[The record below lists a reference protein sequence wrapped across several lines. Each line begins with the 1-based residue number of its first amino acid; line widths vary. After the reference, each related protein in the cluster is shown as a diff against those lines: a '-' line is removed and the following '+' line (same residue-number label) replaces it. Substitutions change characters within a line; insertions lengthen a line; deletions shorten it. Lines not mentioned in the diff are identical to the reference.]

1 MLALSKEYENM
12 VSKGHENA
20 VQDVGDLVVQLR
32 SVSKHYGETVAV
44 ADVSLNARRGELV
57 CLLGPSGCGKT
68 TTLRM
73 VAGFVEPTSGTI
85 SINNI
90 DMTHQ
95 PPYRRDTGMV
105 FQSYALF
112 PHMTVAENIA
122 FGLENLKWPRAER
135 ESRVKEMLKLV
146 ELSHLAQR
154 LPSQLSGGQQ
164 QRIAL
169 ARALAMRPAVLLL
182 DEPFSNL
189 DAQLRVR
196 MREELREVI
205 RGVNV
210 TTLFVTHD
218 QEEALTMSDRIVV
231 MNAGQ
236 VEQVGTPGEIYEAP
250 ATPFVAKFIG
260 WCSLLQGTVGSD
272 GTFTSTVGLR
282 LAGNWGV
289 GPGTAVIRPEQI
301 KLATDGAD
309 GQSLSGRVVQSH
321 YYGGATRLVLDVGG
335 EQLTMQER
343 FPFGRHPTPGDL
355 LSITIN
361 TNEIRILPSTPVK
374 S

>member
-1 MLALSKEYENM
+1 MRALSKE
-12 VSKGHENA
+12 HESA
-20 VQDVGDLVVQLR
+20 MHRAEDYVVELR
-32 SVSKHYGETVAV
+32 SVSKQYGETVAV
-44 ADVSLNARRGELV
+44 ANVSLSARRGELV
-57 CLLGPSGCGKT
+57 CFLGPSGCGKT

-73 VAGFVEPTSGTI
+73 VAGFVEPTSGMV

-122 FGLENLKWPRAER
+122 FGLENLKWPRHKR
-135 ESRVKEMLKLV
+135 EQRVEEMLRLV
-146 ELSHLAQR
+146 ELPHLAQR
-154 LPSQLSGGQQ
+154 LPGQLSGGQQ

-189 DAQLRVR
+189 DAQLRIR

-205 RGVNV
+205 RSVDV

-236 VEQVGTPGEIYEAP
+236 VEQLGTPGEIYEAP
-250 ATPFVAKFIG
+250 ATSFVAQFIG
-260 WCSLLQGTVGSD
+260 WCSLLRGTVGPD
-272 GTFTSTVGLR
+272 GAFTSTAGLR
-282 LAGNWGV
+282 LVGNWSA

-301 KLATDGAD
+301 KLSTDGAA
-309 GQSLSGRVVQSH
+309 GVYLQARVLQSN
-321 YYGGATRLVLDVGG
+321 YYGGATRIVLDVNG

-343 FPFGRHPTPGDL
+343 FPFGRHPKPGDL
-355 LSITIN
+355 LGVTIN
-361 TNEIRILPSTPVK
+361 TNEIRILPTNDS
-374 S
+374 

>member
-1 MLALSKEYENM
+1 MR
-12 VSKGHENA
+12 KGDE
-20 VQDVGDLVVQLR
+20 GDTGRETNGCVVELR
-32 SVSKHYGETVAV
+32 SVSKHYNETVAV
-44 ADVSLNARRGELV
+44 ANISLGVRRGELL

-73 VAGFVEPTSGTI
+73 VAGFVEPTAGSVI
-85 SINNI
+85 INNV

-122 FGLENLKWPRAER
+122 FGLENLGWPREQR
-135 ESRVKEMLKLV
+135 DKRVEEMLTLI
-146 ELSHLAQR
+146 ELPHLAAR
-154 LPSQLSGGQQ
+154 MPRQLSGGQQ

-196 MREELREVI
+196 MREELQEVI
-205 RGVNV
+205 RSVDV

-236 VEQVGTPGEIYEAP
+236 VEQIGTPGDIYEMP
-250 ATPFVAKFIG
+250 ATSFVAKFIG
-260 WCSLLQGTVGSD
+260 WCSLLRGTVAAD
-272 GTFTSTVGLR
+272 GTFTSHAGLQIVGSWT
-282 LAGNWGV
+282 A

-301 KLATDGAD
+301 KLSTDGAA
-309 GQSLSGRVVQSH
+309 GLFRQARVLSAHYSGGTTRV
-321 YYGGATRLVLDVGG
+321 VLDVNG

-343 FPFGRHPTPGDL
+343 FPFGCHPKPADILG
-355 LSITIN
+355 ITIA
-361 TNEIRILPSTPVK
+361 TGEIRVVRADEDHR
-374 S
+374 

>member
-1 MLALSKEYENM
+1 MLALSEGKEDA
-12 VSKGHENA
+12 VSESN
-20 VQDVGDLVVQLR
+20 DFVVELR
-32 SVSKHYGETVAV
+32 SVSKLYGDAAAV
-44 ADVSLNARRGELV
+44 ADISLKARRGELL

-73 VAGFVEPTSGTI
+73 VAGFVEPSSGSI
-85 SINNI
+85 HINNI

-112 PHMTVAENIA
+112 PHMTVAENVA
-122 FGLENLKWPRAER
+122 FGLENLRWPREKR
-135 ESRVKEMLKLV
+135 DKRVEEMLELV
-146 ELSHLAQR
+146 ELPHFAQR

-169 ARALAMRPAVLLL
+169 ARALAIKPAVLLL

-196 MREELREVI
+196 MREELQEVV
-205 RGVNV
+205 RSVNV

-231 MNAGQ
+231 MNAGK
-236 VEQVGTPGEIYEAP
+236 VEQIGTPGEIYETP

-260 WCSLLQGTVGSD
+260 WCSLLKGTVDDAGA
-272 GTFTSTVGLR
+272 FTSTAGLR
-282 LAGNWGV
+282 IIGKWSAGPATV
-289 GPGTAVIRPEQI
+289 VIRPEQL
-301 KLATDGAD
+301 KLSADGAA
-309 GQSLSGRVVQSH
+309 GQRQQARVLHSH
-321 YYGGATRLVLDVGG
+321 YLGGATRVVLDVNG
-335 EQLTMQER
+335 EQLIMQER
-343 FPFGRHPTPGDL
+343 FPFGRHPQHGDVL
-355 LSITIN
+355 DIAI
-361 TNEIRILPSTPVK
+361 STDNLRLIGDA
-374 S
+374 

>member
-1 MLALSKEYENM
+1 MLVLSEKDEN
-12 VSKGHENA
+12 VVRESN
-20 VQDVGDLVVQLR
+20 DLVVELR
-32 SVSKHYGETVAV
+32 SISKLYGDTAAV
-44 ADVSLNARRGELV
+44 ADISLKARRGELL

-73 VAGFVEPTSGTI
+73 VAGFVEPSSGSI
-85 SINNI
+85 CINNI

-122 FGLENLKWPRAER
+122 FGLENLRWPRQKR
-135 ESRVKEMLKLV
+135 EKRVEEMLKLV
-146 ELSHLAQR
+146 ELPHLAQR

-169 ARALAMRPAVLLL
+169 ARALAIKPAVLLL

-196 MREELREVI
+196 MREELQEVV
-205 RGVNV
+205 RSVNV

-218 QEEALTMSDRIVV
+218 QEEALTMSDRIMV
-231 MNAGQ
+231 MNAGK
-236 VEQVGTPGEIYEAP
+236 VEQIGTPGEIYETP

-260 WCSLLQGTVGSD
+260 WCSLLKGAVDNTGA
-272 GTFTSTVGLR
+272 FTSTAGLR
-282 LAGNWGV
+282 IKGNWSA
-289 GPGTAVIRPEQI
+289 GPATVVIRPEQV
-301 KLATDGAD
+301 KLSTDRAA
-309 GQSLSGRVVQSH
+309 GQSQQARVLHSR
-321 YYGGATRLVLDVGG
+321 YCGGATRVVLDVNG

-343 FPFGRHPTPGDL
+343 FSFGRHPKPGDVL
-355 LSITIN
+355 GITI
-361 TNEIRILPSTPVK
+361 STDNLRLIPMQEQHASKGPVAF
-374 S
+374 

>member
-1 MLALSKEYENM
+1 MLVLSKERENS
-12 VSKGHENA
+12 VR
-20 VQDVGDLVVQLR
+20 QGDEFVVELR
-32 SVSKHYGETVAV
+32 SVSKYYGEVAAV
-44 ADVSLNARRGELV
+44 ANTSLAVSRGELL

-85 SINNI
+85 NINGV

-112 PHMTVAENIA
+112 PHMTAAENIA

-135 ESRVKEMLKLV
+135 EKRVKEMLALV
-146 ELSHLAQR
+146 ELTHLAHR
-154 LPSQLSGGQQ
+154 LPAQLSGGQQ

-196 MREELREVI
+196 MREELREVV
-205 RGVNV
+205 RRVDV

-218 QEEALTMSDRIVV
+218 QEEALTMSDRVVV
-231 MNAGQ
+231 MNAGH
-236 VEQVGTPGEIYEAP
+236 VEQVGTPGAIYEAP
-250 ATPFVAKFIG
+250 STSFVAKFIG
-260 WCSLLQGTVGSD
+260 WCSLLNGAVGAD
-272 GTFTSTVGLR
+272 GAFTSSTGLR
-282 LAGNWGV
+282 LAGKWTV
-289 GPGTAVIRPEQI
+289 GPGTAVVRPEHV
-301 KLATDGAD
+301 KLSSDGVA
-309 GQSLSGRVVQSH
+309 GPAYQARVLQAH
-321 YYGGATRLVLDVGG
+321 YYGGATRLVLDVNG
-335 EQLTMQER
+335 EQLTMQEW
-343 FPFGRHPTPGDL
+343 FSFGRHPKAGDV
-355 LSITIN
+355 LSVTIN
-361 TNEIRILPSTPVK
+361 TSDIRVIPAEGALK
-374 S
+374 

>member
-1 MLALSKEYENM
+1 MLALSKEQENSLRDGNDR
-12 VSKGHENA
+12 VIE
-20 VQDVGDLVVQLR
+20 LR
-32 SVSKHYGETVAV
+32 SISKYYGETVAV
-44 ADVSLNARRGELV
+44 ADISLTARRGELL

-85 SINNI
+85 SINGV
-90 DMTHQ
+90 DMTRQ
-95 PPYRRDTGMV
+95 PPYQRDTGMV

-122 FGLENLKWPRAER
+122 FGLENLRWPRDKR
-135 ESRVKEMLKLV
+135 EQRVQEMLRLV
-146 ELSHLAQR
+146 ELPHVAKR
-154 LPSQLSGGQQ
+154 MPSQLSGGQQ
-164 QRIAL
+164 QRVAL

-196 MREELREVI
+196 MREELRQVV
-205 RGVNV
+205 RSVNV

-236 VEQVGTPGEIYEAP
+236 VEQIGTPGEIYEAP
-250 ATPFVAKFIG
+250 STPFVAKFIG
-260 WCSLLQGTVGSD
+260 WCSLLTGTVGTD
-272 GTFTSTVGLR
+272 GSFTSSAGLR
-282 LAGNWGV
+282 LPGNWGP
-289 GPGTAVIRPEQI
+289 GPGTAVIRPEHV
-301 KLATDGAD
+301 KLSAVGAD
-309 GQSLSGRVVQSH
+309 GRSQEARVLQAH
-321 YYGGATRLVLDVGG
+321 YYGGATRIVLDVNG
-335 EQLTMQER
+335 EQLTMQEC
-343 FPFGRHPTPGDL
+343 FPFGSHPKAGDA

-361 TNEIRILPSTPVK
+361 AHDVRVIPGAET
-374 S
+374 

>member
-1 MLALSKEYENM
+1 MLSNEDEDPLREASEF
-12 VSKGHENA
+12 
-20 VQDVGDLVVQLR
+20 VVQLH
-32 SVSKHYGETVAV
+32 SVSKHYAETIAV
-44 ADVSLNARRGELV
+44 ANVSLAARRGELV

-73 VAGFVEPTSGTI
+73 VAGFVEPTSGTVT
-85 SINNI
+85 INGV

-122 FGLENLKWPRAER
+122 FGLENLKWPRSER
-135 ESRVKEMLKLV
+135 EARVNEMLNLV
-146 ELSHLAQR
+146 ELPHLAQR

-205 RGVNV
+205 RSVNV
-210 TTLFVTHD
+210 TTLFVTHG

-236 VEQVGTPGEIYEAP
+236 VEQIGTPGEIYEAP
-250 ATPFVAKFIG
+250 ATTFVARFIG
-260 WCSLLQGTVGSD
+260 WCSLLKGMVGAD
-272 GTFTSTVGLR
+272 GTFTSTAGLP
-282 LAGNWGV
+282 LAGNWSA
-289 GPGTAVIRPEQI
+289 GPGIAVIRPEQVR
-301 KLATDGAD
+301 LSTDLGTGPSHQAC
-309 GQSLSGRVVQSH
+309 VVQSH
-321 YYGGATRLVLDVGG
+321 YYGGATRLALDVNG

-343 FPFGRHPTPGDL
+343 FPFGRHPKPGDL
-355 LSITIN
+355 LNISIN
-361 TNEIRILPSTPVK
+361 TGEVRVLPANDSHT
-374 S
+374 

>member
-1 MLALSKEYENM
+1 MLALSKE
-12 VSKGHENA
+12 HENTVREA
-20 VQDVGDLVVQLR
+20 CDLVVELR
-32 SVSKHYGETVAV
+32 SVSRHYGETVAV
-44 ADVSLNARRGELV
+44 ADVSLSARRGELV

-73 VAGFVEPTSGTI
+73 VAGFVEPTSGTV
-85 SINNI
+85 SINNV
-90 DMTHQ
+90 DMTCQ

-112 PHMTVAENIA
+112 PHMTVAENVG

-135 ESRVKEMLKLV
+135 EKRVEEMLKLV
-146 ELSHLAQR
+146 ELPHLARR

-205 RGVNV
+205 RAVNV

-231 MNAGQ
+231 MNAGR
-236 VEQVGTPGEIYEAP
+236 VEQIGTPGEIYETP
-250 ATPFVAKFIG
+250 ATSFVAKFIG
-260 WCSLLQGTVGSD
+260 WCSLLKGTVGPD
-272 GTFTSTVGLR
+272 GVFTSTAGVR
-282 LAGNWGV
+282 LVGNWTA

-301 KLATDGAD
+301 KLSTGGATGPLLQA
-309 GQSLSGRVVQSH
+309 RVRHSH
-321 YYGGATRLVLDVGG
+321 YYGGATRVVLDING

-343 FPFGRHPTPGDL
+343 FPFGRHPKLGDL
-355 LSITIN
+355 LGITID
-361 TNEIRILPSTPVK
+361 TDEIRVVPANEGDA
-374 S
+374 

>member
-1 MLALSKEYENM
+1 MLALVQERESMREAGHFVVELNSLSKYYDE
-12 VSKGHENA
+12 VP
-20 VQDVGDLVVQLR
+20 
-32 SVSKHYGETVAV
+32 AV
-44 ADVSLNARRGELV
+44 ANVSLGVRRGELL

-73 VAGFVEPTSGTI
+73 IAGFVEPTSGTV
-85 SINNI
+85 SINGS

-122 FGLENLKWPRAER
+122 FGLENLKWPREKR
-135 ESRVKEMLKLV
+135 ETRVEEMLKLV
-146 ELSHLAQR
+146 ELPHLTQR
-154 LPSQLSGGQQ
+154 FPSQLSGGQQ

-189 DAQLRVR
+189 DALLRVR
-196 MREELREVI
+196 MREELRQVV
-205 RGVNV
+205 RSVNV

-231 MNAGQ
+231 MNAGH
-236 VEQVGTPGEIYEAP
+236 VEQVGTPGDIYEAP
-250 ATPFVAKFIG
+250 LTPFVAKFIG
-260 WCSLLQGTVGSD
+260 WCSLLKGTVGPD
-272 GTFTSTVGLR
+272 GAFTSSAGLR
-282 LAGNWGV
+282 LGGNWSV
-289 GPGTAVIRPEQI
+289 GPSTAVIRPEQI
-301 KLATDGAD
+301 KLAAD
-309 GQSLSGRVVQSH
+309 SAAGPCHQARVLQAH
-321 YYGGATRLVLDVGG
+321 YYGGATRLLLDLNG

-343 FPFGRHPTPGDL
+343 FPFGCHPKPGDVVNVR
-355 LSITIN
+355 IN
-361 TNEIRILPSTPVK
+361 MHEIRVIQADERP
-374 S
+374 

>member
-1 MLALSKEYENM
+1 MLNLSKDRET
-12 VSKGHENA
+12 A
-20 VQDVGDLVVQLR
+20 VRDANEFVVELR
-32 SVSKHYGETVAV
+32 SVSKHYGESIAV
-44 ADVSLNARRGELV
+44 ANVSLGARRGELL

-73 VAGFVEPTSGTI
+73 VAGFVEPTSGTV
-85 SINNI
+85 SINKI
-90 DMTHQ
+90 DMTRQ

-112 PHMTVAENIA
+112 PHMTVAENVA
-122 FGLENLKWPRAER
+122 FGLENLKWNRAER
-135 ESRVKEMLKLV
+135 EERVKEMLRLV
-146 ELSHLAQR
+146 ELPHLAER
-154 LPSQLSGGQQ
+154 LPGQLSGGQQ

-169 ARALAMRPAVLLL
+169 ARALAMRPSVLLL

-205 RGVNV
+205 RGVDV

-231 MNAGQ
+231 MNAGRI
-236 VEQVGTPGEIYEAP
+236 EQVGTPGEIYEAP
-250 ATPFVAKFIG
+250 STSFVAKFIG
-260 WCSLLQGTVGSD
+260 WCSLLNGTVDAD
-272 GTFTSTVGLR
+272 GTFTSSGGLCLR
-282 LAGNWGV
+282 GNWSP

-301 KLATDGAD
+301 RLLSHGAK
-309 GQSLSGRVVQSH
+309 GVAQNARVLQSH
-321 YYGGATRLVLDVGG
+321 YYGGATRLLLDVNG
-335 EQLTMQER
+335 EQLTMQDR
-343 FPFGRHPTPGDL
+343 FPFGRQPKAGDVL
-355 LSITIN
+355 NITIC
-361 TNEIRILPSTPVK
+361 IDDMRMISAAA

>member
-1 MLALSKEYENM
+1 MSSNLENRP
-12 VSKGHENA
+12 NDA
-20 VQDVGDLVVQLR
+20 GDYVVELQ
-32 SVSKHYGETVAV
+32 SVSRHYGDAIAV
-44 ADVSLNARRGELV
+44 ADVSLGMARGELV

-73 VAGFVEPTSGTI
+73 VAGFVEPTSGTVR
-85 SINNI
+85 INNM
-90 DMTHQ
+90 DMTHL

-122 FGLENLKWPRAER
+122 FGLENLKWNRADR
-135 ESRVKEMLKLV
+135 DKRVSEMLKLV
-146 ELSHLAQR
+146 ELPHLAER
-154 LPSQLSGGQQ
+154 FPAQLSGGQQ

-205 RGVNV
+205 RGVDV

-231 MNAGQ
+231 MNAGRI
-236 VEQVGTPGEIYEAP
+236 EQIGSPGDIYESP
-250 ATPFVAKFIG
+250 KSTFVAKFIG
-260 WCSLLQGTVGSD
+260 WCAVVEGTVDSTGNFMSKSGINLSGS
-272 GTFTSTVGLR
+272 
-282 LAGNWGV
+282 WQ
-289 GPGTAVIRPEQI
+289 PGSASAIVRPEQVRI
-301 KLATDGAD
+301 SSEGAF
-309 GQSLSGRVVQSH
+309 GTPAQARVVESH
-321 YYGGATRLVLDVGG
+321 YYGGATRVILEVNG
-335 EQLTMQER
+335 EHLMMHER
-343 FPFGRHPTPGDL
+343 FPFGRHPKPGEA
-355 LSITIN
+355 LSITLN
-361 TNEIRILPSTPVK
+361 TSEIRVVPTPGTPR
-374 S
+374 

>member
-1 MLALSKEYENM
+1 MLALSKEEQTT
-12 VSKGHENA
+12 
-20 VQDVGDLVVQLR
+20 VQEAGDVVVELR
-32 SVSKHYGETVAV
+32 SVSKHYGDTVAV
-44 ADVSLNARRGELV
+44 ANASLSARRGELV

-73 VAGFVEPTSGTI
+73 VAGFVEPTSGTV
-85 SINNI
+85 SINGV
-90 DMTHQ
+90 DMTRQ

-122 FGLENLKWPRAER
+122 FGLENLKWARADR
-135 ESRVKEMLKLV
+135 EKRVSEMLKLV
-146 ELSHLAQR
+146 ELPHLAQR

-205 RGVNV
+205 RGVDV

-236 VEQVGTPGEIYEAP
+236 IEQVGTPGEIYEAP
-250 ATPFVAKFIG
+250 STSFVAKFIG
-260 WCSLLQGTVGSD
+260 WCSLLNGIVDAD
-272 GTFTSTVGLR
+272 GVFTS
-282 LAGNWGV
+282 
-289 GPGTAVIRPEQI
+289 
-301 KLATDGAD
+301 
-309 GQSLSGRVVQSH
+309 
-321 YYGGATRLVLDVGG
+321 GGGFA
-335 EQLTMQER
+335 
-343 FPFGRHPTPGDL
+343 
-355 LSITIN
+355 
-361 TNEIRILPSTPVK
+361 
-374 S
+374 

>member
-1 MLALSKEYENM
+1 MSKERDRNGSE
-12 VSKGHENA
+12 S
-20 VQDVGDLVVQLR
+20 DDFVVELR
-32 SVSKHYGETVAV
+32 SVSKYYGEVAAV
-44 ADVSLNARRGELV
+44 ANTSLDVRRGELL

-68 TTLRM
+68 TTLRI
-73 VAGFVEPTSGTI
+73 VAGFVEPTSGTV
-85 SINNI
+85 SINGV

-112 PHMTVAENIA
+112 PHMTIAENIA
-122 FGLENLKWPRAER
+122 FGLENLKWPRKER
-135 ESRVKEMLKLV
+135 EKRVEEMLKLV
-146 ELSHLAQR
+146 ELPHLAKR

-169 ARALAMRPAVLLL
+169 ARALAMRPALLLL

-196 MREELREVI
+196 VREELREVV
-205 RGVNV
+205 RRVGV

-236 VEQVGTPGEIYEAP
+236 VEQIGTPGEIYEAP
-250 ATPFVAKFIG
+250 ATAFVAKFIG
-260 WCSLLQGTVGSD
+260 WCSLLKGAVGSD
-272 GTFTSTVGLR
+272 GAFTSSAGLR
-282 LAGNWGV
+282 LPGNWTA
-289 GPGTAVIRPEQI
+289 GPGTAVIRPEHVR
-301 KLATDGAD
+301 LSSDDAAATSHRA
-309 GQSLSGRVVQSH
+309 RVLQTH
-321 YYGGATRLVLDVGG
+321 YYGGATRVVLDVHG

-343 FPFGRHPTPGDL
+343 FSFGRYPKAGDL
-355 LSITIN
+355 LDISINARDVRIIAA
-361 TNEIRILPSTPVK
+361 NETPSNSASV
-374 S
+374 

>member
-1 MLALSKEYENM
+1 MAALSYE
-12 VSKGHENA
+12 HESTVWEA
-20 VQDVGDLVVQLR
+20 GGPVVELR
-32 SVSKHYGETVAV
+32 SVSKHFGHSVVVANF
-44 ADVSLNARRGELV
+44 SLRVRRGELV

-85 SINNI
+85 AINGI

-122 FGLENLKWPRAER
+122 FGLENLKRSRAER
-135 ESRVKEMLKLV
+135 EKRVSEMLDLV
-146 ELSHLAQR
+146 ELPHVAQR

-196 MREELREVI
+196 MREELREVV
-205 RGVNV
+205 RGVDV

-250 ATPFVAKFIG
+250 ATSFVASFIG
-260 WCSLLQGTVGSD
+260 WCSLLQGTVGAD
-272 GTFTSTVGLR
+272 GAFTSTAGLR
-282 LAGNWGV
+282 LVGTWTV

-301 KLATDGAD
+301 KLSTDGTA
-309 GQSLSGRVVQSH
+309 GQSLLARVVQAH
-321 YYGGATRLVLDVGG
+321 YYGGATRLVLDVNG
-335 EQLTMQER
+335 ERLMMQER
-343 FPFGRHPTPGDL
+343 FPFGRHPVPGDL
-355 LSITIN
+355 LNITIN
-361 TNEIRILPSTPVK
+361 INEIRVLPRCPSHP
-374 S
+374 

>member
-1 MLALSKEYENM
+1 MLALSKE
-12 VSKGHENA
+12 HENTVREA
-20 VQDVGDLVVQLR
+20 GDCVVELH
-32 SVSKHYGETVAV
+32 SVSKHYGESVAV
-44 ADVSLNARRGELV
+44 ANVSLQARRGELV

-73 VAGFVEPTSGTI
+73 VAGFVEPTSGTVT
-85 SINNI
+85 INNI

-105 FQSYALF
+105 FQSHALF
-112 PHMTVAENIA
+112 PHMTVAENVA
-122 FGLENLKWPRAER
+122 FGLENLKWPRADR
-135 ESRVKEMLKLV
+135 EKRVREMLKLV
-146 ELSHLAQR
+146 ELPHLAQR
-154 LPSQLSGGQQ
+154 MPSQLSGGQQ

-205 RGVNV
+205 GEVDV

-236 VEQVGTPGEIYEAP
+236 IEQIGTPGEIYEAP
-250 ATPFVAKFIG
+250 STSFVAKFIG
-260 WCSLLQGTVGSD
+260 WCSLLNGAVDVD
-272 GTFTSTVGLR
+272 GIFTSGGGLR
-282 LAGNWGV
+282 LRGNWSS

-301 KLATDGAD
+301 KLSVDGAL
-309 GQSLSGRVVQSH
+309 GTAQTARVLQSH
-321 YYGGATRLVLDVGG
+321 YYGGATRLLLDVNG
-335 EQLTMQER
+335 EQLTMQDR
-343 FPFGRHPTPGDL
+343 FPFGRQPKIGDV
-355 LSITIN
+355 LSIVVCVDDMRVIPN
-361 TNEIRILPSTPVK
+361 PAK

>member
-1 MLALSKEYENM
+1 MLALSKERENL
-12 VSKGHENA
+12 
-20 VQDVGDLVVQLR
+20 VQEAGDFVVELR
-32 SVSKHYGETVAV
+32 SVSKYYGEVAAV
-44 ADVSLNARRGELV
+44 ASVSLSVRRGELL

-73 VAGFVEPTSGTI
+73 VAGFVEPSSGTI
-85 SINNI
+85 NINGV

-122 FGLENLKWPRAER
+122 FGLENLKWPRDKREER
-135 ESRVKEMLKLV
+135 VEEMLKLV
-146 ELSHLAQR
+146 ELSHLARR
-154 LPSQLSGGQQ
+154 LPRQLSGGQQ

-205 RGVNV
+205 RGVDV

-236 VEQVGTPGEIYEAP
+236 VEQVGTPGEIYETP
-250 ATPFVAKFIG
+250 ATSFVAKFIG
-260 WCSLLQGTVGSD
+260 WCSLLKGIVGTD
-272 GTFTSTVGLR
+272 GTFTSDSGLR
-282 LAGNWGV
+282 LAGNWSA
-289 GPGTAVIRPEQI
+289 GPGTVVIRPEQVR
-301 KLATDGAD
+301 LSSDGDA
-309 GQSLSGRVVQSH
+309 GQSLLARVVESH
-321 YYGGATRLVLDVGG
+321 YYGGATRVVFDVNG

-343 FPFGRHPTPGDL
+343 FSFGRHPTPGDT

-361 TNEIRILPSTPVK
+361 TNEIRVLQTNEDRAPGT
-374 S
+374 